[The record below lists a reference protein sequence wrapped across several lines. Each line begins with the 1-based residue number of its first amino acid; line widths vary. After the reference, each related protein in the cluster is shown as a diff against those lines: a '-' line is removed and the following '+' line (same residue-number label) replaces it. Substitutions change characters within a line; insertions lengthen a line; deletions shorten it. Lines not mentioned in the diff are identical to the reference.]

1 MPDIRIINRQGFP
14 SVAPSLDWSL
24 LPDGTLDT
32 TLALATAVY
41 VAFCTDGLAQESD
54 VLPDPRST
62 DRRGWWG
69 DLDAAQIWGGWPIGS
84 RFWLLSRTKITDFG
98 ASSGAL
104 VAVIQNYIRET
115 LTPFITAKVITDF
128 AMTVVR
134 NTSNRN
140 RVDAM
145 VTLYRG
151 KQPSIAMQ
159 FGILWSEMG
168 LSVTLT

>member
-32 TLALATAVY
+32 TFALATAVF

-54 VLPDPRST
+54 ALPDPRST
-62 DRRGWWG
+62 DRKGWWG
-69 DLDAAQIWGGWPIGS
+69 DLDAAQVWGGWPIGS
-84 RFWLLSRTKITDFG
+84 RFWLLRRAKITDAG
-98 ASSGAL
+98 ASGGAL
-104 VAVIQNYIRET
+104 VAVIQNYIRDV
-115 LTPFITAKVITDF
+115 LSPFIDAKIITDF
-128 AMTVVR
+128 AMNVVR

-140 RVDAM
+140 RVDAS

-151 KQPSIAMQ
+151 NQTSIAMQ
-159 FGILWSEMG
+159 FSVLWSEMG